1 MTERDLPN
9 HDIKPAG
16 DLVRLTVWT
25 EHGTSTKTFRT
36 ASEARAYYPILLNKK
51 PARRLE

>member
-1 MTERDLPN
+1 MSDFPRHAIT
-9 HDIKPAG
+9 PAG

-36 ASEARAYYPILLNKK
+36 ASEARAYYPIMLNKK
-51 PARRLE
+51 PARRPA